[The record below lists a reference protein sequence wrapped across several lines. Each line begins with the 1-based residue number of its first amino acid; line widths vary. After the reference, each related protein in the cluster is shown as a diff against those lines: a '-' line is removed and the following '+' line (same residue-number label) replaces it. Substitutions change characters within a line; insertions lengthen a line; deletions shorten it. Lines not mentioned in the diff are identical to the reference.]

1 MTKNDLLKYADYL
14 LDTAIIK
21 CDNLADAQDLAQ
33 ETLLTALTAIEKGR
47 EITSPKTWL
56 TQTLN
61 HKYYDM
67 LRQKYRRPVV
77 YCDVPEDIADDH
89 SFDERLKQSADM
101 ENIRRE
107 LAYLAGIYR
116 ETMVRYYMRGQTTEQ
131 IASELGTS
139 KSAVKSRLFAGRNN
153 LRKEFDS
160 MENYAKQSYEPE
172 KLYLSSSGGSGLNG
186 EPFSLVKDDIRMNLL
201 ILAYE
206 NPVTVPEL
214 AKAIGIPT
222 AYIEPAIDE
231 MVEGEIMKR
240 TGNKVYTDFI
250 IYSPEDK
257 SRVTEPTRR
266 FLDKNFDELWAGVSS
281 ALEKLRTKDYYLR
294 QNPRARQKLELYFA
308 IYVMHNGFIDV
319 REKVLDRPITWADY
333 PERKAGGKWFCM
345 GNRYPKDFD
354 FENAEWTKYCISG
367 EYRMWL
373 ENYHCCK
380 SVMYTEYDTCLG
392 QTHDAYS
399 KLINFEHTRVGEM
412 VKLLYA
418 VYTDSDSDLD
428 VLDRR
433 LVEHTDKLCEI
444 GYLARENDRLTVDLP
459 ILTMQEYHDIHD
471 LSREYQNSIYAPFEA
486 ELMKIIRCGKVSIP
500 SHLKSV
506 PDYLRYLY
514 TNDVIMMT
522 LIEAKEKGLFLK
534 GADHKTPSS
543 LFVIEK

>member
-1 MTKNDLLKYADYL
+1 MTKDDLLKYADYL
-14 LDTAIIK
+14 LEAAILR

-47 EITSPKTWL
+47 KITSPKAWL
-56 TQTLN
+56 SHTLN

-77 YCDVPEDIADDH
+77 YCDVPEDIADDY
-89 SFDERLKQSADM
+89 SLYDSLKQSSDM

-116 ETMVRYYMRGQTTEQ
+116 ETMVRYYMKGQTIEQ
-131 IASELGTS
+131 IASELGVS

-172 KLYLSSSGGSGLNG
+172 KLYLSSSGGEGING

-206 NPVTVPEL
+206 KPVTVPEL

-231 MVEGEIMKR
+231 MVDGEIMKR
-240 TGNKVYTDFI
+240 MGNKVYTDFI

-266 FLDKNFDELWAGVSS
+266 FLDKNFDGLWTGVSS
-281 ALEKLRTKDYYLR
+281 ALEELRTKEYYLR
-294 QNPRARQKLELYFA
+294 QNVRARQKLELYFA
-308 IYVMHNGFIDV
+308 ISVMHNGFVDV
-319 REKVLDRPITWADY
+319 RDKVLDKPITWEDY
-333 PERKAGGKWFCM
+333 PERRAGGKWFCM

-354 FENAEWTKYCISG
+354 FDNAEWTKYCISG
-367 EYRMWL
+367 EYRTRL
-373 ENYHCCK
+373 DNYHGCH
-380 SVMYTEYDTCLG
+380 SVMSAEYDTCLG
-392 QTHDAYS
+392 QTHSAYS
-399 KLINFEHTRVGEM
+399 KLHTRESEL

-418 VYTDSDSDLD
+418 VHKELDSDLD
-428 VLDRR
+428 VLDRK
-433 LVEHTDKLCEI
+433 LVEQTDKLCEI
-444 GYLARENDRLTVDLP
+444 GYLARENGRLIVDLP
-459 ILTMQEYHDIHD
+459 VLTMQEYRDVHD
-471 LSREYQNSIYAPFEA
+471 LSSKYEKRVYAPFGS
-486 ELMKIIRCGKVSIP
+486 ELVEIIRGGRVAIP

-506 PDYLRYLY
+506 PDYLRYLH
-514 TNDVIMMT
+514 TDDVVMMT
-522 LIEAKEKGLFLK
+522 LIEAKEKGLFLQ
-534 GADHKTPSS
+534 GVDHKAPSS
-543 LFVIEK
+543 LLVIEK